1 MKKIV
6 AKAIVILSVIFFV
19 ISICGAS
26 SVDCLKGFIPMQD
39 TIIDSSNVL
48 YGIHYSDMNA
58 LPYKQVPLFY
68 VALVFMLL
76 SSVTNFTKKLSNKM
90 KICILIALSLFSV
103 SFLLVTHKY
112 IWFLILLNL
121 YVILFILF
129 DFKRKNKVNIC
140 ANIIAIIIFILNIFQ
155 LIRHLNLE
163 FNTQNLQYFEKNLI
177 DLSGITLKFLLL
189 WIIPFFILLVNDIIT
204 MLKQHKACH

>member
-6 AKAIVILSVIFFV
+6 SKATVILSVIFFV

-39 TIIDSSNVL
+39 TIIDSSNIL
-48 YGIHYSDMNA
+48 YGIQHSDMNV

-68 VALVFMLL
+68 VAIIFMLL
-76 SSVTNFTKKLSNKM
+76 SSVANFTKSNKI
-90 KICILIALSLFSV
+90 KSFILIALSLISV
-103 SFLLVTHKY
+103 SFLLVTHNY

-121 YVILFILF
+121 YMILLILF
-129 DFKRKNKVNIC
+129 DYKRKNKVNIC
-140 ANIIAIIIFILNIFQ
+140 ANIIAIIIIILNILQ
-155 LIRHLNLE
+155 LIRHLILK
-163 FNTQNLQYFEKNLI
+163 FNTQNLQYFEKKLI

-189 WIIPFFILLVNDIIT
+189 WFIPFIVLLVNDIIT
-204 MLKQHKACH
+204 MLKQHKGWH